1 MLSNYRPI
9 SNLPFI
15 GKIIEKVVFNQLNNY
30 LNSNGYLDNFQ
41 PGFRVHHSTETALI
55 KIINDIRFNS
65 DSGKIS
71 VMVLLDLSA
80 AFDTVDHNI
89 LIERLENWVGLSGM
103 ALKWFRSYLEGRGY
117 YVSIGEH
124 KSKWTSMTCG
134 VPQGL
139 ILAPL
144 LFSLYMLPLSQIIR
158 KNQIAYHNYADDTQI
173 YLALS
178 PNDSSPIDSLCQCI
192 DEINSWMCQN
202 FLQLNKEKTEVI
214 AFGNKDEV
222 LKVNAYLDSRGQTT
236 KNQVRN
242 LGVIL
247 ETDLSFSSHVK
258 AVTKSAYYH
267 LKNIARIRCFVS
279 SQDLEKRVH
288 AFITSRVD
296 YCNGLL
302 TGLPNKTIRQLQLI
316 QNAAAR
322 ILTRTRK
329 SEHITPVL
337 RSLHWLPV
345 TFRIDFKVLLLVYK
359 SLNGLGPK
367 YMADML
373 TEYKPNRP
381 LRSLGSSQ
389 LEIPRVHT
397 KQGESA
403 FSYYATRSW
412 NQLPEEIKCA
422 KTLATFKSS
431 LKTHLFS
438 CAFVE

>member
-1 MLSNYRPI
+1 
-9 SNLPFI
+9 
-15 GKIIEKVVFNQLNNY
+15 
-30 LNSNGYLDNFQ
+30 
-41 PGFRVHHSTETALI
+41 
-55 KIINDIRFNS
+55 
-65 DSGKIS
+65 
-71 VMVLLDLSA
+71 
-80 AFDTVDHNI
+80 
-89 LIERLENWVGLSGM
+89 
-103 ALKWFRSYLEGRGY
+103 
-117 YVSIGEH
+117 
-124 KSKWTSMTCG
+124 
-134 VPQGL
+134 
-139 ILAPL
+139 
-144 LFSLYMLPLSQIIR
+144 
-158 KNQIAYHNYADDTQI
+158 
-173 YLALS
+173 
-178 PNDSSPIDSLCQCI
+178 
-192 DEINSWMCQN
+192 MCQN

-279 SQDLEKRVH
+279 SHDLEKLVH

-302 TGLPNKTIRQLQLI
+302 TGLPKKTIRQLQLI

-337 RSLHWLPV
+337 RSIHWLPV
-345 TFRIDFKVLLLVYK
+345 TFRIDFKVLLLVCK

-367 YMADML
+367 CIADML

-397 KQGESA
+397 NKGSPLLAIMPPAVGTSFQK
-403 FSYYATRSW
+403 RSDV
-412 NQLPEEIKCA
+412 
-422 KTLATFKSS
+422 
-431 LKTHLFS
+431 LKHYTHLNPDS
-438 CAFVE
+438 KLICLAVHLLNEHCATSELTALYFM